1 MTVMSPDRI
10 EMCYSHTG
18 LGQDGSIVATCYTM
32 DRVKRFLADL
42 SESVAA
48 NEPELLKKIAGGDWS
63 DEVQAQTESA
73 VERFAEDFG
82 FDLDEEGHPIDD
94 SAPEPSRRER
104 RDGDSD
110 EEDQAQAA

>member
-1 MTVMSPDRI
+1 VVQVYAATNGYLDRI
-10 EMCYSHTG
+10 V
-18 LGQDGSIVATCYTM
+18 VAKV
-32 DRVKRFLADL
+32 DRFLAELTESMRANHADL
-42 SESVAA
+42 LE
-48 NEPELLKKIAGGDWS
+48 KIASGDWS
-63 DEVQAQTESA
+63 DETQKATESA
-73 VERFAEDFG
+73 VSGFAEDFG